1 MVSPLLQTHRS
12 ILCTLEFFLLLD
24 SLLDIVSPGLVNLLI
39 RESVLEWGQEDVL
52 RCDLGLFVVFF
63 ELIDLLISNESGAI
77 LTNIIINSVIDLLKS
92 FLLVPSFLIVL
103 INDSLNTIQ
112 SLSLPLVDLSRKF
125 IATTTAISGLGG

>member
-24 SLLDIVSPGLVNLLI
+24 SLLDVVRPGLVNLLI
-39 RESVLEWGQEDVL
+39 RESVFEWGQEDVL

-112 SLSLPLVDLSRKF
+112 SLSLPLVDLSREF